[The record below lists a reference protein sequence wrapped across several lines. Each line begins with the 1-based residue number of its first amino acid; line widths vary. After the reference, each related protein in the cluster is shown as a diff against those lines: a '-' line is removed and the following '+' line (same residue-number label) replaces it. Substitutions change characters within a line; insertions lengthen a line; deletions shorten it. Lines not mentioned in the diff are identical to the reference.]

1 MMDVVRGETWNRPI
15 PNGEGEYG
23 EFYEACAGGRLLVQR
38 CPVCEHR
45 QFYPR
50 AVCTKCAATPE
61 WLECAG
67 TGTVHTFTIVRQYR
81 AEPFGS
87 ELPYALAMIDLPE
100 GVRMFGRIT
109 DIDADDVRIGMTV
122 EAYAIEFE
130 DRRAIAQWRPAAS

>member
-1 MMDVVRGETWNRPI
+1 MDVVRSEPWNRPI

-23 EFYEACAGGRLLVQR
+23 DFYEACAEGRLLVQR
-38 CPVCEHR
+38 CPVCNHR

-50 AVCTKCAATPE
+50 PVCTKCAATPE
-61 WLECAG
+61 WLECGG
-67 TGTVHTFTIVRQYR
+67 TGTVHTFTVIRQYR

-100 GVRMFGRIT
+100 GPRMFGRLT
-109 DIDADDVRIGMTV
+109 DVAADDVRIGMAV

-130 DRRAIAQWRPAAS
+130 DGRAVPHWRPSS